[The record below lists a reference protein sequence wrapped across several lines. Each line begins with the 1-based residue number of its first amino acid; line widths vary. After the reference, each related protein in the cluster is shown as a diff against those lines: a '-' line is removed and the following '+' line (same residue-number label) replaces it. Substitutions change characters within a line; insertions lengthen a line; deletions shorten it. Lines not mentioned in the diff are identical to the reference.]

1 MVGNNNNAEGTWVC
15 SCGKANTGKFCVKCG
30 APRPAANSGNVPRPE
45 NGKAVM
51 PPRGN
56 NPAVGTVAMP
66 PRNHKPPAE
75 EAAAR
80 RAAEEAAARKAA
92 EEAAARKAAEEAA
105 ARKAAEEAA
114 ARKAAEE
121 AAARKAA
128 EEAAARKAA
137 EEAAARKAAEEAAA
151 RKAAEEAAARK
162 AAEAKEAS
170 PASSAE
176 ADGNKGMMKKAAI
189 GVLVLLLLIGA
200 YFMFGKKKEEPPA
213 PEPQKVETKAEV
225 KSETKE
231 EMKTD
236 TEKAM
241 DPAAKEAKLKE
252 YAEAVKTANAE
263 KKQDAAANQKI
274 VFLVDDV
281 QRKDN
286 DLVISGHFYNGK
298 KNRTIISVKG
308 LELDIVLRD
317 VDKEL
322 LNEKNIKYE
331 KAFTGM
337 NIKPLQDSEKLVV
350 NLPGKAPAA
359 EFNNF
364 TVTAHDVHWEG
375 VGD

>member
-15 SCGKANTGKFCVKCG
+15 SCGKANTGKFCVKCGAPRPAAPAPQSASPAEWACACGRINTGKFCASCG

-80 RAAEEAAARKAA
+80 R
-92 EEAAARKAAEEAA
+92 
-105 ARKAAEEAA
+105 
-114 ARKAAEE
+114 
-121 AAARKAA
+121 
-128 EEAAARKAA
+128 AA